1 MMTNNDKMLAQFG
14 TDWVKVRDYIKSL
27 NMFYISY
34 TPTFMVRIEKET
46 GVPANTVKSILDYAL
61 QIGLYGK
68 TSDRDYITLS
78 PVRKE
83 RHGRT

>member
-1 MMTNNDKMLAQFG
+1 MTNNDKMLAQFG
-14 TDWVKVRDYIKSL
+14 ADWVKVRDFIESL
-27 NMFYISY
+27 RAFYISY
-34 TPTFMVRIEKET
+34 TPTFMVRIETET

>member
-1 MMTNNDKMLAQFG
+1 MTNNDKMLSRFG
-14 TDWVKVRDYIKSL
+14 SDWVKVRDYIKSL

-34 TPTFMVRIEKET
+34 TPTFIVRIEKET
-46 GVPANTVKSILDYAL
+46 GVPANTVKSILDYGL

-78 PVRKE
+78 PVK
-83 RHGRT
+83 

>member
-1 MMTNNDKMLAQFG
+1 MTNNDKMLAQFG

-34 TPTFMVRIEKET
+34 TPMFMVRIEKET
-46 GVPANTVKSILDYAL
+46 GVPANTVKSILDYGL
-61 QIGLYGK
+61 QIGIYGK

-78 PVRKE
+78 PVK
-83 RHGRT
+83 

>member
-1 MMTNNDKMLAQFG
+1 MNNNDKMLAQFG
-14 TDWVKVRDYIKSL
+14 ADWVKVRDYIKSL
-27 NMFYISY
+27 KSFYISH

-46 GVPANTVKSILDYAL
+46 GVPANTVKSILDYGI

-78 PVRKE
+78 PVK
-83 RHGRT
+83 

>member
-1 MMTNNDKMLAQFG
+1 MTNNDKMLAQFG